1 MSYFTNPMAEYN
13 KNNPFVII
21 CKREYD
27 KLMDMAHGISKSY
40 IKLLTISL
48 ILLFINVILS
58 VIICINNFSSTI
70 VGREICSF
78 VMYTVFI
85 LLINIYFRFVV
96 RITIHDHDAMRAFSD
111 ISELEINS
119 IIKLENETIL
129 NCLHGLYYLEGLFEI
144 RCRNVRT
151 FLCVFIGEMI
161 LCLIVSSLRLLG
173 NWG

>member
-1 MSYFTNPMAEYN
+1 MPLELKDFRREFEQLFEDTKDVGSLNLSF
-13 KNNPFVII
+13 
-21 CKREYD
+21 KRIVYPYQKKGPPPPANEPP
-27 KLMDMAHGISKSY
+27 KPAPGPQNIR
-40 IKLLTISL
+40 
-48 ILLFINVILS
+48 
-58 VIICINNFSSTI
+58 CI
-70 VGREICSF
+70 
-78 VMYTVFI
+78 
-85 LLINIYFRFVV
+85 V
-96 RITIHDHDAMRAFSD
+96 RAKTHNEQIHDHDAMRAFSD